1 MHKYLTILAI
11 AFSLTVSGALAQVN
25 VKASMDTSMMLIGD
39 QTNFRVEASFPDGY
53 KVMLPVMADTV
64 SRGLEIVEAG
74 AIDSAIADGFVR
86 ISQKY
91 VVTNFDS
98 GWYAVR
104 QLPFAILDKDGNPDT
119 IYSEQVY
126 YGVMTMPL
134 DTANPNAICPPKPM
148 AEAPF
153 IFKELT
159 HYLKWGLLILLA
171 AFAVVFAVYALIKRK
186 RNEPIFVKPKPQEPA
201 HVVALRQ
208 LDQLKEQKLWQ
219 RGLVKEYYS
228 SLTDIARGYLNG
240 RFGLQAME
248 STTSEIMQMT
258 KDVPEIDKD
267 LRKNLQDLL
276 ERADFV
282 KFAKAQT
289 VANENEASFDFVE
302 HFVLTTKPVEQL
314 RDEDGT
320 EAEPNEKQD

>member
-1 MHKYLTILAI
+1 MYKSLTILAL
-11 AFSLTVSGALAQVN
+11 ALTLATVEANAQVS
-25 VKASMDTSMMLIGD
+25 VRASMDTSMMLIGD
-39 QTNFRVEASFPDGY
+39 QTNFRVEASFPEGY
-53 KVMLPVMADTV
+53 KVLLPVMADTV
-64 SRGLEIVEAG
+64 ARGLEIVEAG
-74 AIDSAIADGFVR
+74 TVDTARTDGFVR

-91 VVTNFDS
+91 LVTNFDS

-104 QLPFAILDKDGNPDT
+104 QLPFAIVDKDGNADT
-119 IYSEQVY
+119 IFSESVY

-171 AFAVVFAVYALIKRK
+171 AFAVVFAVYALIKHK

-302 HFVLTTKPVEQL
+302 HFVLTTKPIEQL
-314 RDEDGT
+314 RDDDDADAPEQ
-320 EAEPNEKQD
+320 PEKE

>member
-11 AFSLTVSGALAQVN
+11 ALTLTTVEAGAQVS
-25 VKASMDTSMMLIGD
+25 VRASMDTSMMLIGD

-219 RGLVKEYYS
+219 RGLVKEYYC

-320 EAEPNEKQD
+320 ESEPNEKQD

>member
-1 MHKYLTILAI
+1 MYKYLTILAI
-11 AFSLTVSGALAQVN
+11 AFGLTVSGAMAQVN